1 MSIIT
6 NKSVNLYKTLRGKD
20 LEYIAI
26 ILVGLSFIIPGLWM
40 YYKPPQKI
48 NQKAG
53 YRTNRSMK
61 SQEAWDFANK
71 YSGAKMTQSG
81 IALMLGSALIHFLFQ
96 DLEWVFVASLVIGSI
111 LVAAYVLV
119 FTERELK
126 AKFPDEPKN

>member
-48 NQKAG
+48 NQMAG